1 MIDLIHY
8 GNIRGNLVGITK
20 ESAILY
26 PQIYI
31 DAQRRY
37 IEKCFAQDHYLGNYL
52 LIIFLFENLSQGGLI
67 NTNNIE
73 YRSYIINLNCF
84 LSSTQVQYD
93 SNIMSKNKT
102 SYSKLAF
109 EISFWSVRNVVVRRN

>member
-1 MIDLIHY
+1 MIDLIHN

-26 PQIYI
+26 PQIYK

-37 IEKCFAQDHYLGNYL
+37 IEKYFAQDHYLGNYL